1 MTSLRPS
8 DAAETD
14 SLDEQTADDDGTI
27 TYVPSP
33 TLEEF
38 HASDAF
44 IRGVKGPVGSGKSS
58 GMVMEI
64 LRRAMEQRPN
74 KKGLRKFRALVVR
87 NTYAELKST
96 TIKTFMEWLGSI
108 GTLTM
113 GSPIEF
119 KSLRTLPDGTTM
131 QLEVYFLPL
140 DRPDD
145 VKKLKS
151 LEVTMAWINEASEV
165 PEQALKVL
173 RGRLRYPNKR
183 DGGATWR
190 GIIMDTNPPST
201 RSWWYDLFEKTR
213 PKGHEVFHQPGGL
226 LRDPENPD
234 EYVPNPLAENIGNL
248 PGGYDYYFD
257 QVHGSSPDYIT
268 AMVLGEYAA
277 VTNGK
282 RVYHQYDDRAHCAKT
297 PLNAT
302 AGSILVIGMDWG
314 LNPAA
319 VFGQMSP
326 TGTLNVIDEI
336 APTDVTLEEF
346 LDEFLVPRIAAKY
359 ARFAIQVIGDPSGEN
374 RSAMSQLNAFQTLRK
389 RGIAAIPAPTNDFLL
404 RRDAVAY
411 FLNKKTGF
419 LLDSRCSTL
428 REGFISGYHY
438 ALSKGTGGTH
448 KERPEKDY
456 YSHAHDALQ
465 YLALY
470 FYRAVARPPRV
481 RPTSPSKPFAFA

>member
-1 MTSLRPS
+1 MSLRP
-8 DAAETD
+8 T
-14 SLDEQTADDDGTI
+14 DEQDEFYDTPEDDGTI
-27 TYVPSP
+27 TYEPSP
-33 TLEEF
+33 TLARF
-38 HASDAF
+38 HESNAF

-74 KKGLRKFRALVVR
+74 RAGVRKFRALVVR

-96 TIKTFMEWLGSI
+96 TIKTFMEWVGGI
-108 GTLTM
+108 GKLTM

-119 KSLRTLPDGTTM
+119 RALRTLGDGTVM

-140 DRPDD
+140 DREDD

-173 RGRLRYPNKR
+173 RGRLRYPKKS
-183 DGGATWR
+183 DGGPTWR

-201 RSWWYDLFEKTR
+201 RSWWYNLFEVQR

-226 LRDPENPD
+226 RRHPD
-234 EYVPNPLAENIGNL
+234 EPDQFVPEPLAENIKNL
-248 PGGYDYYFD
+248 PGGYEYYFD

-277 VTNGK
+277 TYNGK
-282 RVYHQYDDRAHCAKT
+282 PVYHGYDDKLHVSKT
-297 PLNAT
+297 PLTAT
-302 AGSILVIGMDWG
+302 PNSILIIGMDWG

-326 TGTLNVIDEI
+326 TGTLVILDEI
-336 APTDVTLEEF
+336 APTDVTLDEF
-346 LDEFLVPRIAAKY
+346 LDNYLVPRITQKF

-374 RSAMSQLNAFQTLRK
+374 RSAMSRLDAFQTLRK
-389 RGIAAIPAPTNDFLL
+389 RGIAAIPAPTNDFIM

-411 FLNKKTGF
+411 FLNKRTGYVM
-419 LLDSRCSTL
+419 DSRCVAL
-428 REGFISGYHY
+428 REGFLGGYHY
-438 ALSKGTGGTH
+438 GTRGAGGEH
-448 KERPEKDY
+448 KDRPEKDY
-456 YSHAHDALQ
+456 SSHVHDALQ
-465 YLALY
+465 YLCLY
-470 FYRAVARPPRV
+470 YYRAATRPPRI
-481 RPTSPSKPFAFA
+481 RASSASTPYRYA